1 MPSSKKRHTNY
12 KFQHCII
19 ELNKYNIHLANYTG
33 QLSPPLITFHTHSSN
48 YRITVEPGLLKTRS
62 NFHQ

>member
-1 MPSSKKRHTNY
+1 MPPSKTRHTNY

-19 ELNKYNIHLANYTG
+19 GLNKYNINLTNYTG

-48 YRITVEPGLLKTRS
+48 YRSTVESGLLKTRS
-62 NFHQ
+62 NFCQ